1 MRTVD
6 QIKKKIVKLERR
18 LKLLYKY
25 RHEVNFTNASNVI
38 SSSSEYEDY
47 TKDILNT
54 EGKIKMLKWVLDE
67 DTLIYAEVK

>member
-1 MRTVD
+1 MN
-6 QIKKKIVKLERR
+6 
-18 LKLLYKY
+18 
-25 RHEVNFTNASNVI
+25 HSNSR

-67 DTLIYAEVK
+67 D

>member
-18 LKLLYKY
+18 LELLYKY
-25 RHEVNFTNASNVI
+25 RDEVNFTNASNVR

-67 DTLIYAEVK
+67 ETL